1 MIPSTQ
7 ILKRINRGLID
18 LMKMY
23 NLYRD
28 DPTKADEYQQK
39 LASIM
44 QLLKEQND
52 LKSKNNILLCEDLN
66 NMVNYQ
72 LKKSI
77 D

>member
-1 MIPSTQ
+1 
-7 ILKRINRGLID
+7 
-18 LMKMY
+18 MKMY

-28 DPTKADEYQQK
+28 DPTKSDEYQQK